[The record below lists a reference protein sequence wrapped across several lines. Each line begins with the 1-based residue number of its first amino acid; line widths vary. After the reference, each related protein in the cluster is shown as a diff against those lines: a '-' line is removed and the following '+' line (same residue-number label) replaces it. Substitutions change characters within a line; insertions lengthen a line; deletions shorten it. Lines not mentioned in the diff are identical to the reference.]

1 MSSNHQKRCLARI
14 IRELEALA
22 EAQEQEAAQPH
33 EAVEEEGGV
42 TAKPPTSSEWDCLA
56 WLTGRLAKLRG
67 AGKADEDIAIESD
80 GARLVVTV
88 RGEFEGEWALVAS
101 TPDGPQIRES
111 WAAPI
116 EPAGAKADA

>member
-1 MSSNHQKRCLARI
+1 MPSNHQKRCLARI

-22 EAQEQEAAQPH
+22 EAQEQ
-33 EAVEEEGGV
+33 AVEEEGGV
-42 TAKPPTSSEWDCLA
+42 TAKPPTASEWDCHA
-56 WLTGRLAKLRG
+56 WLTGKLAKLRG

-111 WAAPI
+111 WASPI